1 MIERLYQ
8 IEETMFKKGSRLG
21 GGGGGLL
28 FSRHYGITHKHDLAS
43 VLVFHVNHFW

>member
-1 MIERLYQ
+1 MKERLCQ
-8 IEETMFKKGSRLG
+8 TEKKRCLRREALW

-28 FSRHYGITHKHDLAS
+28 FSRHYGITDKRDLAS